1 LPPTG
6 FDPGRRQSWEFHID
20 EHRGWKIYFEP
31 PPIPMRQF
39 DYQASDPNGD
49 GEPNAYG
56 RTRDECK
63 AEIDRIIEER
73 EDEENGN

>member
-1 LPPTG
+1 
-6 FDPGRRQSWEFHID
+6 
-20 EHRGWKIYFEP
+20 
-31 PPIPMRQF
+31 MRQF